1 MSTDVEKIKRDIATL
16 QTPAPQPAAPQPTPA
31 PQPAAK
37 PIPPE
42 VGQQM
47 AARYVPALKKAAAT
61 TVKTAQDLTDV
72 GEIVHGTGTPTPRQR
87 DIYRNMS
94 DEQLA
99 AAAGY
104 DTTPIEAPERVTP
117 APLTG
122 YGAMTAAANA
132 ADRQAY
138 GDDAESVRRKARVN
152 RARRIIAGVGDVLTH
167 AANIWATTKGAPS
180 MKIRN
185 VSEAVD
191 KDITTENAARAK
203 RESARATAQQ
213 RADMRDAG
221 EAERNVSEAERTN
234 AINERDW
241 RNRLNR
247 QQSDIR
253 AAARRVRSGFERRV
267 NSAERAERQKKVKQC
282 NDLLKIYNRPHEKM
296 SPASLKTLQ
305 DLYRELYN
313 SPLPQ
318 RPTKAPRQKAKSS
331 KSDKSDKSRSDSV
344 REDK

>member
-16 QTPAPQPAAPQPTPA
+16 QTPAPQPAA
-31 PQPAAK
+31 K

-47 AARYVPALKKAAAT
+47 ANRYVPALKKAAAT
-61 TVKTAQDLTDV
+61 TARTAQDLTDDV

-87 DIYRNMS
+87 DIYGKMS

-99 AAAGY
+99 AASGY
-104 DTTPIEAPERVTP
+104 GTTPVEPPERVTP
-117 APLTG
+117 APVTG

-185 VSEAVD
+185 VSEAVN
-191 KDITTENAARAK
+191 KDITTENVARAK

-213 RADMRDAG
+213 RADMRDAA
-221 EAERNVSEAERTN
+221 EANRNAREAERTN

-267 NSAERAERQKKVKQC
+267 NSAERAERQAREKR
-282 NDLLKIYNRPHEKM
+282 LTELMGLYNRG
-296 SPASLKTLQ
+296 ALKGNLLTELNN
-305 DLYRELYN
+305 LYRELRKAT
-313 SPLPQ
+313 LPPPKPQ
-318 RPTKAPRQKAKSS
+318 TRRSGGKSGGKSKGKRQTPTDERPGGDNIQ
-331 KSDKSDKSRSDSV
+331 
-344 REDK
+344 